1 MQRRVVLL
9 SRELTESQV
18 DRQNIL
24 NNTYALKKTEEL
36 LPLGGYFWRKT
47 YWFTKSDVATLFN
60 VDIRTITLYLTN
72 YEIELK
78 NNGYHVLKGK
88 DLKEFREYFAK
99 EIDLPTKTTN
109 LAVFNYRSVLNIAM
123 LLAES
128 EKAKE
133 IRTKILDIVIDV
145 LVEKTGGHTKYINQ
159 KDANYLDQS
168 FKEETER
175 KKFTN
180 ALNYYVEMNAYK
192 YSYFTNEVYKAIF
205 KENAQ
210 EYRGI
215 LNLSNREKI
224 RETLY
229 SEVLLLISCF
239 EAGIAYEI
247 ENKYNELGRKLDKE
261 EVNMIIKIFTNH
273 PAQKPYLDDA
283 RTKMASR
290 DLGFRDALHFNLE
303 SYVTPLNEED
313 YEKFLGEKSKDLELQ
328 IKEHRE
334 VFLRLRDK

>member
-133 IRTKILDIVIDV
+133 IRTKILDIVPEIGTIGLKIPV
-145 LVEKTGGHTKYINQ
+145 SLGNPFLKKSSGFTGAVINISSLNKTKC
-159 KDANYLDQS
+159 S
-168 FKEETER
+168 ER
-175 KKFTN
+175 SGNF
-180 ALNYYVEMNAYK
+180 EM
-192 YSYFTNEVYKAIF
+192 
-205 KENAQ
+205 
-210 EYRGI
+210 
-215 LNLSNREKI
+215 
-224 RETLY
+224 
-229 SEVLLLISCF
+229 LISITF
-239 EAGIAYEI
+239 EL
-247 ENKYNELGRKLDKE
+247 KVGRYSSL
-261 EVNMIIKIFTNH
+261 I
-273 PAQKPYLDDA
+273 
-283 RTKMASR
+283 
-290 DLGFRDALHFNLE
+290 
-303 SYVTPLNEED
+303 
-313 YEKFLGEKSKDLELQ
+313 
-328 IKEHRE
+328 
-334 VFLRLRDK
+334 